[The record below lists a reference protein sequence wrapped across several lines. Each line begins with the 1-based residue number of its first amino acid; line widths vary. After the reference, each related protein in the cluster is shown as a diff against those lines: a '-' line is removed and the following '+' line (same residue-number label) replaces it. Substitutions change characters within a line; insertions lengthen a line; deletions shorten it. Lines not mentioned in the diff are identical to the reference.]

1 MKKIL
6 VEWFCFDKEG
16 QTCGRCDESFQVIKQ
31 TVEKMLPVLNERDIV
46 VDLKAHLLDESKI
59 DDSNTITINGKNILE
74 LLNERD
80 HIFTYCRSCT
90 AITGKPSECRVF
102 IYKNMAYESIPEEML
117 REAILQE
124 ASTLPETG

>member
-6 VEWFCFDKEG
+6 VEWFCYDKAG
-16 QTCGRCDESFQVIKQ
+16 QTCGRCDESFQVIKK
-31 TVEKMLPVLNERDIV
+31 TVEKMLPVLNERGID
-46 VDLKAHLLDESKI
+46 VDLKAHLLDESRI
-59 DDSNTITINGKNILE
+59 DHSNTVTINGKNILH

-80 HIFTYCRSCT
+80 DIFTYCRSCT
-90 AITGKPSECRVF
+90 ILTGKPSECRAF

-124 ASTLPETG
+124 ASALP

>member
-6 VEWFCFDKEG
+6 VEWFCYDKAG
-16 QTCGRCDESFQVIKQ
+16 QTCGRCNESFQVIKR
-31 TVEKMLPVLNERDIV
+31 TVEKMQPMLTERDIV
-46 VDLKAHLLDESKI
+46 VDLKEHLLDETGI
-59 DDSNTITINGKNILE
+59 DHSNTVTINGKDILN

-80 HIFTYCRSCT
+80 DIFTYCRSCT

-102 IYKNMAYESIPEEML
+102 IYKNIAYESIPEEML

-124 ASTLPETG
+124 ASTLP

>member
-1 MKKIL
+1 MKKIF

-31 TVEKMLPVLNERDIV
+31 TVEKMLPVLTERNVV
-46 VDLKAHLLDESKI
+46 VDLKAHLLDESRI
-59 DDSNTITINGKNILE
+59 EHSNTITINGKNIME

-80 HIFTYCRSCT
+80 DIFTYCRSCT
-90 AITGKPSECRVF
+90 EITGKPSECRAF

-117 REAILQE
+117 REAILLE
-124 ASTLPETG
+124 ASTLP